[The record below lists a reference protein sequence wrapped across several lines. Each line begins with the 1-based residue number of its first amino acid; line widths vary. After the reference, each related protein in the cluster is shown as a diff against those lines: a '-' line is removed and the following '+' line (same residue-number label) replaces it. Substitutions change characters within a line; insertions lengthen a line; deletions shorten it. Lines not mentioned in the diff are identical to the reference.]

1 MTSHIAAFLIIF
13 NQASYHL
20 LSPHDVNILNH
31 AYIISTTATVAN
43 MARAQLIAFA
53 IVSSNE
59 SLGLSFDFIK
69 SKPGMSLKRS
79 LQNQPSCAKVIVG
92 TKLNNATLSQ
102 TKVSNQYNIFF
113 IMVFSFINLLCS
125 FTICH
130 ISLLCILFK
139 KPEYN
144 TNNQPRQSN
153 NCDTNCSILKNS

>member
-20 LSPHDVNILNH
+20 LSPHEVNILNH

-79 LQNQPSCAKVIVG
+79 LQNQIKTEAQIQYCADDKEQ
-92 TKLNNATLSQ
+92 K
-102 TKVSNQYNIFF
+102 
-113 IMVFSFINLLCS
+113 CS
-125 FTICH
+125 AFWEKTAG
-130 ISLLCILFK
+130 ISESEETESDNTR
-139 KPEYN
+139 EYC
-144 TNNQPRQSN
+144 QQ
-153 NCDTNCSILKNS
+153 DQGKQDIIGLK